1 MADIE
6 ARRFVA
12 CRIRNCILNILRQ
25 IEEGNEG
32 ECLGNVHFRLEWLLD
47 IVMRYYQTD
56 LIEREIVNL
65 LHDALRNLTNVQ
77 DTAENNYEAEAIFT
91 GNRGRPSYNIPY
103 EQVTFLAERRF
114 TIKQM
119 AAILG
124 VSERT
129 VQRRLRH
136 FGLSIRGTY
145 TNLSDQDLDT
155 AVQEILN
162 IQPHTGN
169 KRMTGYLAARGFRVQ
184 QQRIRESMRR
194 VDPEGTLMRALELNV
209 INRRRYSVPSPL
221 ALWHIDGNHKL
232 IR

>member
-77 DTAENNYEAEAIFT
+77 TPQKTTMKPRQFSLEIVDDLAIIFHT
-91 GNRGRPSYNIPY
+91 NRSR
-103 EQVTFLAERRF
+103 FLL
-114 TIKQM
+114 K
-119 AAILG
+119 
-124 VSERT
+124 
-129 VQRRLRH
+129 
-136 FGLSIRGTY
+136 
-145 TNLSDQDLDT
+145 DDL
-155 AVQEILN
+155 
-162 IQPHTGN
+162 P
-169 KRMTGYLAARGFRVQ
+169 
-184 QQRIRESMRR
+184 
-194 VDPEGTLMRALELNV
+194 
-209 INRRRYSVPSPL
+209 
-221 ALWHIDGNHKL
+221 
-232 IR
+232 